1 MKKRLILS
9 LGLLGA
15 ICLTGAA
22 LWLFLGN
29 NGFLTH
35 RARIF
40 AADVRVIST
49 EPLGPR
55 GQPCGARVIGVP
67 LKVYGPEPVS
77 REFSFGRDL
86 SLVPDQTI
94 RGVFVWL
101 ERPED
106 FLRFVHTDAS
116 VSGMALSATDRDQI
130 NCRGIVPGY
139 MLIRCDVE
147 LLRCKEWVEQ
157 ALQGSSR
164 KG

>member
-9 LGLLGA
+9 LGLLVA
-15 ICLTGAA
+15 ICLAGAA
-22 LWLFLGN
+22 VWLFREN
-29 NGFLTH
+29 DGFLMH
-35 RARIF
+35 RAKVF
-40 AADVRVIST
+40 AAEVRVIST

-55 GQPCGARVIGVP
+55 GQPCGARVVGAP

-86 SLVPDQTI
+86 SLVPDQTV

-106 FLRFVHTDAS
+106 FLRFVHTDAA
-116 VSGMALSATDRDQI
+116 VSSMALSATDRDQI
-130 NCRGIVPGY
+130 KCGGIVPGY

-157 ALQGSSR
+157 ALQGLPR